1 MELMGCTGLAVPGE
15 VMQHVVRIESSR
27 NPYAIGVVGGRLVRE
42 PRGLA
47 EAVATAK
54 MLEQKGYNFSLGLG
68 QVNRYNLQKYGLAT
82 YEMAFDK
89 CPNLVAASKILAE
102 CHSRSGANWGKS
114 FSCYYSGNFETG
126 FKHGYVQKIYASIR
140 QSVASSGA
148 EPIAVVPTRQVQL
161 KPANPLR
168 QAAAELADAIV
179 ARRIQE
185 FSGASHTAASPPGPR
200 LSQPAPAY
208 SLPSRVAPVAPA
220 AAPEENEL
228 YVVKATGQG
237 RGVAVPAPGPQALT
251 PTDQSVPASMQRAP
265 QTVPQVDSA
274 FVF

>member
-15 VMQHVVRIESSR
+15 VMQHVVRVESSR

-185 FSGASHTAASPPGPR
+185 FSGASHTAASPPGPM

-228 YVVKATGQG
+228 YMVKATGQG
-237 RGVAVPAPGPQALT
+237 RGVAVPASGPQALT